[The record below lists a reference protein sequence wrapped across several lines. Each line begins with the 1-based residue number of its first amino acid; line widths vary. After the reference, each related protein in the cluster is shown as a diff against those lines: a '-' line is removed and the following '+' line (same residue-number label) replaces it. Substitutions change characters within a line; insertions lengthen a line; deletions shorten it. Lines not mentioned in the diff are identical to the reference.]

1 MKDWQLA
8 VEISDLRTPSLRVRG
23 PQLVPHAARKQGR
36 ILLRI
41 IELKI
46 IKNLLKN
53 FFGGVGYKHGIRVLA
68 KLHKHLIDYM
78 RQS

>member
-1 MKDWQLA
+1 MA

-46 IKNLLKN
+46 IKNLFKK
-53 FFGGVGYKHGIRVLA
+53 FFWGGRAINTAYVFWLNYINTSS
-68 KLHKHLIDYM
+68 II
-78 RQS
+78 